1 MTHCDIARL
10 EEGMEHLVRFFPK
23 RDVHRKPDDTMHDR
37 APFRRLLDR
46 VRQWYE
52 KIPARRKEFK
62 PALCTS
68 ESYDRHSS
76 DCNLLDL
83 CAQVR
88 HGRTAA
94 RTYVVTS
101 LEERFWQVRSR

>member
-10 EEGMEHLVRFFPK
+10 EEGKEHLVRFFPN

-68 ESYDRHSS
+68 ESETASNTTDIRPPAIFSTS
-76 DCNLLDL
+76 ARKLDMDGL
-83 CAQVR
+83 GQ
-88 HGRTAA
+88 GRA
-94 RTYVVTS
+94 
-101 LEERFWQVRSR
+101 L